1 MELSSKVET
10 RRNDILEYI
19 KHQGRI
25 SLQEII
31 ERFQCSEATA
41 RRDLDILE
49 KSGQIIRTIG
59 GAIYEG
65 GNGNKELPFSDKK
78 LVYWNEKEQ
87 IAELAVGLIKEG
99 DIVCLTGG
107 TTTYLIAKALKQ
119 HKKQVTVVTNAVNI
133 AYELSDS
140 EDFQVVLTGG
150 VMRHKSY
157 ELCGPLAEKVIEE
170 INISKMFVGAD
181 GVTQE
186 QGFTMYSQL
195 ENRIAQQLMN
205 RSKKTYF
212 VFDHS
217 KLGKSTLF
225 TIAPLSKVYG
235 VITDREPDAAFMQA
249 CQVEGLEVYFP

>member
-1 MELSSKVET
+1 MELSKVEH
-10 RRNDILEYI
+10 RRNDIVDLI

-87 IAELAVGLIKEG
+87 IAELAVSLIKEG
-99 DIVCLTGG
+99 DIIGLTGG

-119 HKKQVTVVTNAVNI
+119 HKKKVTVVTNAVNI
-133 AYELSDS
+133 GYELSDA
-140 EDFQVVLTGG
+140 EDFQVVMTGG
-150 VMRHKSY
+150 IMRHKSY
-157 ELCGPLAEKVIEE
+157 ELCGPLAEKMIGE
-170 INISKMFVGAD
+170 INISKMFLGAD
-181 GVTQE
+181 GVSE
-186 QGFTMYSQL
+186 DHGFTMYSQL
-195 ENRIAQQLMN
+195 ENRIAQLLMN

-225 TIAPLSKVYG
+225 TIAPFSQVNG
-235 VITDREPDAAFMQA
+235 VITDREPDPSFMQA
-249 CQVEGLEVYFP
+249 CQAEGLEVYFP